1 MRKIASSSAIALAL
15 SLATNVG
22 WASTI
27 VTGATTRSE
36 NAVPTT
42 YTLLPY
48 VTVSTSPYIAQQTAY
63 DASDI
68 WSQQS
73 TMNEDLFLLQYKQE
87 LEHSLEKVNASL
99 SQRPILEI
107 SGAVEGLPSR
117 LLIVLPATAEMVILT

>member
-1 MRKIASSSAIALAL
+1 MKKIASSSAIALAL

-22 WASTI
+22 WAGTV
-27 VTGATTRSE
+27 VTGATTMST
-36 NAVPTT
+36 NAVPTA

-87 LEHSLEKVNASL
+87 LELACKSQCLSESASD
-99 SQRPILEI
+99 SGNQRRDR
-107 SGAVEGLPSR
+107 GRCRADF
-117 LLIVLPATAEMVILT
+117 